1 MFASLASQ
9 PGDVILSR
17 VNKDRSS
24 QPVLAT
30 MKDTVRELGVKG
42 LFKGTVR
49 CVSLLSVSG
58 SLSHTLGMPHV
69 CVCVCVSVSGS
80 VGIPA
85 LTTPTIPIQHP
96 KTHTTTITTPH
107 SARGCCTWA

>member
-69 CVCVCVSVSGS
+69 CVCVSVSAS

>member
-1 MFASLASQ
+1 MMTTNTPQNAQAVFASLASQ

-49 CVSLLSVSG
+49 AC
-58 SLSHTLGMPHV
+58 
-69 CVCVCVSVSGS
+69 
-80 VGIPA
+80 
-85 LTTPTIPIQHP
+85 LT
-96 KTHTTTITTPH
+96 
-107 SARGCCTWA
+107 A